1 MKIRM
6 LSVALLAGLA
16 FAQAAN
22 AQEFD
27 DRWYLAGSVGYNFQ
41 SSDRTT
47 DSVPFVTLGLGKFIS
62 PNWSIDG
69 ELNYQNPSFEDNDN
83 LNWSQYGISL
93 DLRRHFIAEGRSW
106 NPYLL
111 AGLGYQRSE
120 EEYDAFPNPDSPRQ
134 VEDGNFAAK
143 AGAGVQ
149 RSEEHT
155 SELQSL
161 MRSTY

>member
-93 DLRRHFIAEGRSW
+93 DLRRHFIAECRSW
-106 NPYLL
+106 TPYLM
-111 AGLGYQRSE
+111 AGTCYHLSAKR
-120 EEYDAFPNPDSPRQ
+120 DHTCPNTASPRQ
-134 VEDGNFAAK
+134 VKDGQPA
-143 AGAGVQ
+143 
-149 RSEEHT
+149 
-155 SELQSL
+155 
-161 MRSTY
+161 

>member
-1 MKIRM
+1 MILHPPISTRPDT
-6 LSVALLAGLA
+6 L
-16 FAQAAN
+16 FPI
-22 AQEFD
+22 
-27 DRWYLAGSVGYNFQ
+27 
-41 SSDRTT
+41 TT
-47 DSVPFVTLGLGKFIS
+47 LVRADSVPFVTLGLGKFIS

-120 EEYDAFPNPDSPRQ
+120 EEYDEIGRAH
-134 VEDGNFAAK
+134 V
-143 AGAGVQ
+143 
-149 RSEEHT
+149 
-155 SELQSL
+155 
-161 MRSTY
+161 